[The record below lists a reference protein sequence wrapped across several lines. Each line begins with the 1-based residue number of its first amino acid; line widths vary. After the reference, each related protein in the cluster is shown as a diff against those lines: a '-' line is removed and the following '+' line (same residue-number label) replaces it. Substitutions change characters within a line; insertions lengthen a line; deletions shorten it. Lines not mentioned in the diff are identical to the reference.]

1 MAVKFQSFDVKTG
14 KWTAHQS
21 KGDTAKKAGDAG
33 RPVRVVHANGSW
45 KVIKNAE
52 ALPDT
57 MVTSFVAGRDATPV
71 AEDNPF

>member
-21 KGDTAKKAGDAG
+21 KGDTANKAAEAG
-33 RPVRVVHANGSW
+33 RPVRVVHPNGSW

-52 ALPDT
+52 ALPET
-57 MVTSFVAGRDATPV
+57 MDNRFVAA
-71 AEDNPF
+71 

>member
-21 KGDTAKKAGDAG
+21 KGDTAKRAEAAG

-57 MVTSFVAGRDATPV
+57 MATSFVAGRDEAIAV
-71 AEDNPF
+71 

>member
-1 MAVKFQSFDVKTG
+1 MAIKFQSFDVKTG

-21 KGDTAKKAGDAG
+21 KGNTAKKAGEAG

-45 KVIKNAE
+45 KVIRNAE

-57 MVTSFVAGRDATPV
+57 MATSFVAGREEAAT
-71 AEDNPF
+71 A